1 MLIARELSEHA
12 SSLALLRFQKVA
24 WTTIVAVYILIL
36 VGASVRASGSGM
48 GCPDWPTCFG
58 QWIPPT
64 SESALPRDYQEVYAD
79 LGYAETRFNVVKTW
93 TEYLNRLLGVSI
105 GVLIFFTSVCAFA
118 IRGYNP
124 KIFYAAG
131 LAFLLVGF
139 QGWLGS
145 KVVSSNLMP
154 GLITVHML
162 VALTIVGTLI
172 YALAQSRRD
181 FMLGQPI
188 DQIDPRF
195 ERWLYIV
202 IVLTV
207 VQVAMGTQ
215 VREMTDF
222 ISLEQGEG
230 ARSQWIDAMPWFFY
244 VHRSFSAVL
253 LFCNLWL
260 TYLLASSLGRSHS
273 LVRMA
278 IAMVVIIFGS
288 VISGA
293 TLGHLGMPAFIQPT
307 HLLSASLLFGIQFL
321 IWISYR
327 QSRDSNVVPMS
338 VAT

>member
-1 MLIARELSEHA
+1 MLFARELSKHA

-195 ERWLYIV
+195 ERWLYTV

>member
-1 MLIARELSEHA
+1 MLFPKELGEHA
-12 SSLALLRFQKVA
+12 NSLALLRFQKVA

-64 SESALPRDYQEVYAD
+64 SESALPSDYQETYAD

-105 GVLIFFTSVCAFA
+105 GVLICFTAVCAFA
-118 IRGYNP
+118 IRGHNP

-172 YALAQSRRD
+172 YALAQSRRA
-181 FMLGQPI
+181 FMLRQPI

-202 IVLTV
+202 IGLTV

-222 ISLEQGEG
+222 ISREQGEG
-230 ARSQWIDAMPWFFY
+230 ARSQWIAAMPWFFY

-260 TYLLASSLGRSHS
+260 TYLLTSSLGRSHS

-327 QSRDSNVVPMS
+327 QSRDSNVVSMS

>member
-1 MLIARELSEHA
+1 MSSAGARGAHVGGM
-12 SSLALLRFQKVA
+12 Q
-24 WTTIVAVYILIL
+24 TIDNIHCYKFD
-36 VGASVRASGSGM
+36 
-48 GCPDWPTCFG
+48 P
-58 QWIPPT
+58 
-64 SESALPRDYQEVYAD
+64 
-79 LGYAETRFNVVKTW
+79 N
-93 TEYLNRLLGVSI
+93 
-105 GVLIFFTSVCAFA
+105 
-118 IRGYNP
+118 
-124 KIFYAAG
+124 
-131 LAFLLVGF
+131 
-139 QGWLGS
+139 S
-145 KVVSSNLMP
+145 K
-154 GLITVHML
+154 
-162 VALTIVGTLI
+162 
-172 YALAQSRRD
+172 
-181 FMLGQPI
+181 PI

-202 IVLTV
+202 IALTV

-222 ISLEQGEG
+222 ISRAQGEG
-230 ARSQWIDAMPWFFY
+230 ARSQWIAAMPWFFY

-260 TYLLASSLGRSHS
+260 TYLLVSSLGRSHS

-327 QSRDSNVVPMS
+327 QSRDSNVVSMS